1 MQKKLALLFWLIAA
15 AEIVSIS
22 FGISLLQYITKPLLM
37 PVLFWLLLNS
47 DSPLP
52 GNKLVLAALAF
63 SWAGDILLMFENGK
77 PLFFIGG
84 LVCFLTTHI
93 LYIIYFLNTRPAATS
108 MLKRQPWW
116 MIMVAAYAVLLV
128 WFLYPHLKEMKLPV
142 MVYATVISVML
153 LAAIHVYPRLS
164 KIAGMLFISGAVFF
178 VCSDSLLAINKFYQ
192 PFMLAGQLIMF
203 TYCLAQF
210 LIVWGVLMKGSKG
223 Q

>member
-15 AEIVSIS
+15 VEIASIG
-22 FGISLLQYITKPLLM
+22 FDISWLQYLTKPLLM
-37 PVLFWLLLNS
+37 PVLCWLLLS
-47 DSPLP
+47 ADIRLS
-52 GNKLVLAALAF
+52 GNKLVLAALVF
-63 SWAGDILLMFENGK
+63 SWAGDILLMFENGN

-93 LYIIYFLNTRPAATS
+93 LYIIYFLNTGPAAGS
-108 MLKRQPWW
+108 LLKRQPWW
-116 MIMVAAYAVLLV
+116 AVAVAAYAVLLV
-128 WFLYPHLKEMKLPV
+128 WLLYPHLKEMKLPV

-164 KIAGMLFISGAVFF
+164 KIAGMLFITGAVFF

-192 PFMLAGQLIMF
+192 PFLLAGQLIMF

-210 LIVWGVLMKGSKG
+210 LIVWGVLQRRKDG